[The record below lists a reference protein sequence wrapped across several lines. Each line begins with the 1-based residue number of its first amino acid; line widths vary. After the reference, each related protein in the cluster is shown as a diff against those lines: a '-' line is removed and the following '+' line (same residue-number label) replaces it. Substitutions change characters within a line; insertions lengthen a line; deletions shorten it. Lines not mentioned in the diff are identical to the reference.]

1 MYLDISSM
9 RKPSM
14 GGRKHWVMWMK
25 QQSTRRVSVEKEE

>member
-14 GGRKHWVMWMK
+14 GGRHYWLMLVDEAK
-25 QQSTRRVSVEKEE
+25 QSIRKAPF